1 MPVERKQSFDEIM
14 AALDVP
20 VDLIPGKNRTAN
32 PPSPPFLP
40 DSINL
45 STQGEKALP
54 VRKDIQ
60 KRERR
65 EEPDPIKLDNQGNRI
80 RISVRGSILAESHA
94 DAVAWET
101 KLK

>member
-1 MPVERKQSFDEIM
+1 M

-20 VDLIPGKNRTAN
+20 VDLIPGKNRAAKPAA
-32 PPSPPFLP
+32 PPCLP

-45 STQGEKALP
+45 SIQGEKALP
-54 VRKDIQ
+54 VRKDVP

-80 RISVRGSILAESHA
+80 RISIRGNILAESHV
-94 DAVAWET
+94 DEVAWET